1 MINSLKFWQ
10 KRKDKD
16 SFEEIS
22 FKETTGFDLFYQLT
36 YMSAVAAAGI
46 SRDRIFQLGGSLG
59 RDPSAY
65 FAKVDILAKKLSYD
79 YAQACRSV
87 GSDVKSEQMKSL
99 LLRMSSALVSGEP
112 EADFLEQEAD
122 ITGVAYEN
130 EYERDLA
137 ALTKWTDA
145 YAAII
150 ISSALIVIINLISTM
165 IYKMGTGMIA
175 GLMIVAVFTSVMG
188 TWILSRSAPREVR
201 SIFSPD
207 GPRMQRLAVRLG
219 KILPATAVVV
229 CLLLLMLGAPLG
241 MVLMLAAVILLP
253 LGVVSVAGDGQI
265 NKKDKE
271 IGSFLRS
278 LGGMATSTGTTLTE
292 ALTRLNLNSFPA
304 LEEDVDRLT
313 KRLVAAISPELCW
326 RKFALETGS
335 KLISETINIFNA
347 AVNLGG
353 DPDRVGLLCS
363 KFSARTIALR
373 AKRAVVTST
382 FTWLNIVMH
391 GAIGGLIILIME
403 VIDRFLALIL
413 SVTETGGV
421 GAAEAIASSVP
432 LLSFGAPAIRLL
444 HMMTTG
450 MVLLL
455 TITNAFA
462 ILAADGGHILKVTFF
477 LCLLLF
483 LSGASFMVMPQLV
496 TMIMP

>member
-1 MINSLKFWQ
+1 MIDSLKFWQ
-10 KRKDKD
+10 KPKDKD
-16 SFEEIS
+16 SF
-22 FKETTGFDLFYQLT
+22 KEVTGFDLYYQLT

-46 SRDRIFQLGGSLG
+46 SRSRIFQLGSGLA
-59 RDPSAY
+59 RAPSAY
-65 FAKVDILAKKLSYD
+65 FERIHLLANKLSYD
-79 YAQACRSV
+79 YAQACRVV

-112 EADFLEQEAD
+112 EADFLAEEAG
-122 ITGVAYEN
+122 ITGVSYEN

-165 IYKMGTGMIA
+165 IYKMGIGMIA
-175 GLMIVAVFTSVMG
+175 GLMIVAVLTSVMG

-201 SIFSPD
+201 GIFSPD

-219 KILPATAVVV
+219 KILPAAAVVIS
-229 CLLLLMLGAPLG
+229 LLLLMLGAPLG
-241 MVLMLAAVILLP
+241 TVLMLAAGILLP
-253 LGVVSVAGDGQI
+253 LGVVSVAGDKQI
-265 NKKDKE
+265 NRKDKE
-271 IGSFLRS
+271 LGPFLRS

-304 LEEDVDRLT
+304 LEEDVDRLR

-335 KLISETINIFNA
+335 KLISETIEIFNA

-363 KFSARTIALR
+363 QFSARTIALR

-391 GAIGGLIILIME
+391 GAIGGLMILIME
-403 VIDRFLALIL
+403 VIDRFLDLIL
-413 SVTETGGV
+413 SVTESGGAGV
-421 GAAEAIASSVP
+421 AEAIAESVP
-432 LLSFGAPAIRLL
+432 LIGFGDSAIQML
-444 HMMTTG
+444 HIMTTG

-455 TITNAFA
+455 TVTNAFA
-462 ILAADGGHILKVTFF
+462 ILATDGGHVLKVSFF

>member
-207 GPRMQRLAVRLG
+207 GPRIQRLAVRLS
-219 KILPATAVVV
+219 KILPAAAVVV

-241 MVLMLAAVILLP
+241 VVLMLAAVILLP
-253 LGVVSVAGDGQI
+253 LGVVSVAGDRQI

-335 KLISETINIFNA
+335 KLISETTGVFND

-363 KFSARTIALR
+363 QFAAKTIMLR
-373 AKRAVVTST
+373 AKRRVVTST
-382 FTWLNIVMH
+382 FTWLTVVMH
-391 GAIGGLIILIME
+391 GAIGALMIIIME
-403 VIDRFLALIL
+403 VIDGFLALIET
-413 SVTETGGV
+413 VTESGGV
-421 GAAEAIASSVP
+421 EATQSIAASVP
-432 LLSFGAPAIRLL
+432 LLSFGAPAIQLL
-444 HMMTTG
+444 HTMTIG

-455 TITNAFA
+455 AINNAFA
-462 ILAADGGHILKVTFF
+462 ILAADGGHVLKASFY
-477 LCLLLF
+477 LCILLF
-483 LSGASFMVMPQLV
+483 LSGASFIFVPSLV
-496 TMIMP
+496 GMIM